1 MRITGRGI
9 IEKGRK
15 PGTFYVT
22 HYLGEKDEKGRYKR
36 APRRLVKGTKSDAIR
51 ECAKYRDELEA
62 DLLSC
67 GEKLTVS
74 QYARKFH
81 DERTLDSPL
90 AYDREE
96 LEVRHIESLFGDTPL
111 GNITAAMIR
120 SAYARARKEREQ
132 TGRGWSEDTLY
143 KTHVKL
149 RQILKQAY
157 QDELIKSNPADLVE
171 FKRPAPAERKSL
183 SLEEAQRLNDL
194 IRSELTEQED
204 PRLVGLALILGTGIR
219 RGEALGLH
227 WRNVDIENSSVR
239 IAEQYASDRKL
250 RAPKSSES
258 IRKLKIDAN
267 LLETLASWKNA
278 QAQLLGI
285 TSEEQDDL
293 PVISDTN
300 GGLLDPDN
308 YSRWFKSFCV
318 KHNFGMWV
326 DDKGNEIV
334 ERCNARGFPVDANGV
349 PYSRSNKRPKRHYK
363 GLKLHELR
371 HTQATLLIANNADWK
386 TVQHRLGHAQA
397 STTMNIYA
405 HMVEANDEA
414 AANLIGSLLN

>member
-1 MRITGRGI
+1 M
-9 IEKGRK
+9 
-15 PGTFYVT
+15 
-22 HYLGEKDEKGRYKR
+22 
-36 APRRLVKGTKSDAIR
+36 
-51 ECAKYRDELEA
+51 
-62 DLLSC
+62 
-67 GEKLTVS
+67 
-74 QYARKFH
+74 
-81 DERTLDSPL
+81 
-90 AYDREE
+90 
-96 LEVRHIESLFGDTPL
+96 
-111 GNITAAMIR
+111 
-120 SAYARARKEREQ
+120 
-132 TGRGWSEDTLY
+132 
-143 KTHVKL
+143 
-149 RQILKQAY
+149 
-157 QDELIKSNPADLVE
+157 
-171 FKRPAPAERKSL
+171 
-183 SLEEAQRLNDL
+183 
-194 IRSELTEQED
+194 
-204 PRLVGLALILGTGIR
+204 
-219 RGEALGLH
+219 
-227 WRNVDIENSSVR
+227 R

-334 ERCNARGFPVDANGV
+334 ERCNTRGFPVDANGV

-371 HTQATLLIANNADWK
+371 HTQATQLIASGVDLK
-386 TVQHRLGHAQA
+386 TVQHRLGHASA
-397 STTMNIYA
+397 TLTMNQYA
-405 HMVEANDEA
+405 HALEESDRNASNVIELFMSPDSTQPGMGTNGSIPVKVSGSHVAPAHVEETAETEKRPENIA
-414 AANLIGSLLN
+414 SGLGF